1 MRTATL
7 RVVSVVAATVAIF
20 GVDSLRAQVATTAEI
35 RAPGVLADDTIQ
47 FELQNSRRLRAA
59 FSASN
64 LGAMLATEEFT
75 RLRDAWMTPLARM
88 VSQGRSGGEAAAMK
102 LIRRLAD
109 SEFRL
114 RIGIRVSLDADGRQ
128 RIHGG
133 YELRVA
139 AESDRREV
147 LAELV
152 AAAFSE
158 LPAAEPIAT
167 DGIDWAV
174 RRGDAGLGFVV
185 PQQFGDRIV
194 GVFGD
199 DPSVAARARLGTGTE
214 VVALGDPV
222 TLVTIRVAA
231 ARWIEEWFERRG
243 SALRRELATAVGI
256 DSVDTVEFA
265 FRAPGPQLEFEAGVS
280 FDERGP
286 RGMVAAMFPLADSAP
301 PATSWLPADGR
312 DWFAGH
318 LDFAGF
324 MTGVYRLVSV
334 EFGRDEGDDLAACE
348 KRLREMVRP
357 FLGIDLDTDLGS
369 GLANA
374 FLFASLPALGVRRV
388 EGEQARSD
396 SAFAIQFG
404 VVDAAKVEKASAALA
419 RAAREQIAMSE
430 DDLRLVADDERWLI
444 AFGEQHDAIVDF
456 LLKAAPAIGSDGT
469 TPPFPRIVANA
480 RRRFPKGLTGV
491 GVVDVAHLGV
501 AFEFAQFPFFAASES
516 AIGLDSF
523 FESPDRVESL
533 EAAVRDRGLDRAV
546 IAAGRQALEFRLR
559 LLW

>member
-1 MRTATL
+1 VIAT
-7 RVVSVVAATVAIF
+7 TFAIF

-64 LGAMLATEEFT
+64 LGAMLAADEFT

-88 VSQGRSGGEAAAMK
+88 VSQRRSGGEAAAMT
-102 LIRRLAD
+102 LVRRLAE

-114 RIGIRVSLDADGRQ
+114 RIGVRVSFDADGRE

-139 AESDRREV
+139 AESDRRAV

-152 AAAFSE
+152 AAAFAE
-158 LPAAEPIAT
+158 LPAAEPIAI
-167 DGIDWAV
+167 DGIDWTV
-174 RRGDAGLGFVV
+174 RRSGAGVGFVV
-185 PQQFGDRIV
+185 PQLLGERIV

-199 DPSVAARARLGTGTE
+199 DPETAARARLGTGTE
-214 VVALGDPV
+214 VAALGDPV
-222 TLVTIRVAA
+222 TLVTIRIAA
-231 ARWIEEWFERRG
+231 GRWIEDWLGRRAG
-243 SALRRELATAVGI
+243 ALRRELATAVGI

-280 FDERGP
+280 FEERGP
-286 RGMVAAMFPLADSAP
+286 RGMVAAMFPLGDSAP
-301 PATSWLPADGR
+301 PAASWFPEDGR

-348 KRLREMVRP
+348 KRLREMIRP

-369 GLANA
+369 GLADA
-374 FLFASLPALGVRRV
+374 FLFASLPALGARHV
-388 EGEQARSD
+388 EGERARAD

-404 VVDAAKVEKASAALA
+404 VVDAPKVERASAALA
-419 RAAREQIAMSE
+419 RAARAQIAMSD
-430 DDLRLVADDERWLI
+430 DDLRLVAEDERWLI
-444 AFGEQHDAIVDF
+444 AFGEQHASIDDF

-469 TPPFPRIVANA
+469 PLRFPTIVANA

-491 GVVDVAHLGV
+491 GVVDVAHLWV
-501 AFEFAQFPFFAASES
+501 AIEFAQFPFFAVGKS
-516 AIGLDSF
+516 AIGLDSI

-533 EAAVRDRGLDRAV
+533 EAALRDRGLDRAV
-546 IAAGRQALEFRLR
+546 VATGRQALEFRLR